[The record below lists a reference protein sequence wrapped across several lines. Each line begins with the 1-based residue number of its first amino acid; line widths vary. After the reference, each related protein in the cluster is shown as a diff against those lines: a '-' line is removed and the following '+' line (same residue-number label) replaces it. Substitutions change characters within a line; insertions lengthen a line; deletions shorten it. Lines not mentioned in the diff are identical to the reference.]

1 MARHPSKPG
10 AARAARNL
18 IYAVLLALLLA
29 SAGIFFTH
37 GPFSRDESKST
48 DIAPPPDAN
57 MNVEVAQVNETA
69 VLPPLTRVEP
79 EPNLPQ
85 DAPVAQPGPTVEPYP
100 ASAELITETIA
111 ETTTLV
117 SEGAG
122 GIIEARNR
130 LNELLQTPMSPQQRA
145 LVKDRLSEFTDKW
158 LFSRTVLPGDELCGS
173 YRVKPGDALSIIGG
187 RHKVPYEILMQIN
200 NISRPEA
207 LRAGETIKVINGPF
221 RATVHRSTFT
231 MDVYLQNTFVSSF
244 PVGLGKPGME
254 TPTGLWRDKHGGKLI
269 KPNWTNPADGRTY
282 YPDDPDYPLGS
293 RWIGLEGLSGAAKD
307 RTGFAI
313 HGTSKPEQIGAAGSQ
328 GCIRTHDVDVVLL
341 YNLLFPGSS
350 LVEVVD

>member
-1 MARHPSKPG
+1 MARHPSNPG
-10 AARAARNL
+10 AARAARNVM
-18 IYAVLLALLLA
+18 YAVLLALLLA

-48 DIAPPPDAN
+48 DIAPPPDAD
-57 MNVEVAQVNETA
+57 MNVDVAQTNETA
-69 VLPPLTRVEP
+69 VLPPLARVEL

-85 DAPVAQPGPTVEPYP
+85 DAPAVPPGPTVEPYP
-100 ASAELITETIA
+100 ATAELIA
-111 ETTTLV
+111 ETTALV
-117 SEGAG
+117 SEGPS

-145 LVKDRLSEFTDKW
+145 LVKDRLSELADKW
-158 LFSRTVLPGDELCGS
+158 LFSRTALPGDELCGS
-173 YRVKPGDALSIIGG
+173 YRVKRGDALAIIGG
-187 RHKVPYEILMQIN
+187 QHKVPYEILMQIN
-200 NISRPEA
+200 NIDRPEA
-207 LRAGETIKVINGPF
+207 LQAGETIKVINGPF

-231 MDVYLQNTFVSSF
+231 MDVYLQNTFVLSF
-244 PVGLGKPGME
+244 SVGLGKPGME
-254 TPTGLWRDKHGGKLI
+254 TPTGLWRVKHGGKLI

-282 YPDDPDYPLGS
+282 YPQDPDYPLGS

-313 HGTSKPEQIGAAGSQ
+313 HGTTKPEQIGAAGSQ

-341 YNLLFPGSS
+341 YNLLFPASS

>member
-48 DIAPPPDAN
+48 NITPPPDAN
-57 MNVEVAQVNETA
+57 MNVDVAKVDETA
-69 VLPPLTRVEP
+69 VLPPLARAES
-79 EPNLPQ
+79 EPNLTQAAPEAPQ
-85 DAPVAQPGPTVEPYP
+85 GSTVKPYP
-100 ASAELITETIA
+100 ATADELIA
-111 ETTTLV
+111 ETTALV

-130 LNELLQTPMSPQQRA
+130 LNEVLQTPLSPKQRA
-145 LVKDRLSEFTDKW
+145 LVKDRLSELTNKW

-173 YRVKPGDALSIIGG
+173 YHVKSGDALSIIGG
-187 RHKVPYEILMQIN
+187 QHKVPYEILMQIN
-200 NISRPEA
+200 DIDRPEV
-207 LRAGETIKVINGPF
+207 LRAGDNIKVINGPF
-221 RATVHRSTFT
+221 RAIVYRSTFT

-254 TPTGLWRDKHGGKLI
+254 TPTGLWRVKHGGKLI

-293 RWIGLEGLSGAAKD
+293 RWIGLEGLSGEAKD

-313 HGTSKPEQIGAAGSQ
+313 HGTTKPEQIGVAGSQ
-328 GCIRTHDVDVVLL
+328 GCIRTHDIDVILL
-341 YNLLFPGSS
+341 YNLLFQGSS